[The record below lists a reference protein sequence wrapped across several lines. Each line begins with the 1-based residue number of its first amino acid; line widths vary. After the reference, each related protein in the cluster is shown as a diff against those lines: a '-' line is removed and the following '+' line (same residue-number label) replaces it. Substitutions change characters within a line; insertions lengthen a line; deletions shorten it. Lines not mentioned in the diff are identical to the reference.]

1 MESAGSSVD
10 VPKVRCWCR
19 ELYLAWLDA
28 LVVNTD
34 LIISDFL
41 RDLGGKASQQGR
53 EFSSDMETWKC
64 LGSAYR
70 AWSDACCE
78 NILEST
84 GFRRMFSFLSLQEMN
99 TSTKSKGY
107 WAGLLQPVNKGEGI
121 TKVFS
126 AEGRNSYLLVHNVAE
141 QLSQSVQLIMMQ
153 VTCLYM
159 TSSYDSL
166 VLNITFVSLG
176 RKN

>member
-1 MESAGSSVD
+1 
-10 VPKVRCWCR
+10 
-19 ELYLAWLDA
+19 
-28 LVVNTD
+28 
-34 LIISDFL
+34 
-41 RDLGGKASQQGR
+41 
-53 EFSSDMETWKC
+53 
-64 LGSAYR
+64 
-70 AWSDACCE
+70 
-78 NILEST
+78 
-84 GFRRMFSFLSLQEMN
+84 MFSFLSLQEMN
-99 TSTKSKGY
+99 TSTKGKGC

-153 VTCLYM
+153 VICLYM